1 MALDLLRL
9 QPLPLGMA
17 LGAIAALIDYL
28 QGNHAEEALA
38 YLILTLRGASVN
50 G

>member
-17 LGAIAALIDYL
+17 LGAIAALIAFAGYSL
-28 QGNHAEEALA
+28 PTGQMSYWFSSKIYGE
-38 YLILTLRGASVN
+38 
-50 G
+50 